1 MAHGTTDPTEKY
13 LEATAT
19 PISPLCGSMAT
30 MENVETGG
38 SVCATAAPLAK
49 KTKVNN
55 NKYFFI
61 NSLHFVSVWQDTR
74 PSALTLSVL
83 TSSSALVL
91 RDLCVL
97 AVKFKPVCP
106 ARRPAPQS
114 PVHQTTPEH
123 T

>member
-19 PISPLCGSMAT
+19 PISPVCGSMAT

-38 SVCATAAPLAK
+38 SVCATAAPLAP

-61 NSLHFVSVWQDTR
+61 NSLHFVSMWQDTR
-74 PSALTLSVL
+74 PLALTLSIL
-83 TSSSALVL
+83 ASSSALLVS
-91 RDLCVL
+91 DL
-97 AVKFKPVCP
+97 AVFAVQFTSVFPGYM
-106 ARRPAPQS
+106 PAP
-114 PVHQTTPEH
+114 
-123 T
+123 